1 MSGVTVTDCDSAEKA
16 ARELMHQGAG
26 SVIVTLG
33 SKGSLICDGTGSRMI
48 PSRKVNAVDTT
59 AAGDTYCG
67 ALCVALSEGRDIV
80 AAAGFATAASAIA
93 VTRPGAQESIPTRDE
108 VDKAMESADDRC
120 TSPSFAQ

>member
-1 MSGVTVTDCDSAEKA
+1 MKIIKYIPLVLAGLLSVSCMKDGEIY
-16 ARELMHQGAG
+16 RQG
-26 SVIVTLG
+26 I
-33 SKGSLICDGTGSRMI
+33 I
-48 PSRKVNAVDTT
+48 PVKAVDTT